1 MGDESNTALTEELER
16 RLASGGI
23 EADAI
28 KAVLPNE
35 DPAPVEEVDEDK
47 IVRSHIIVTELQRVI
62 YRGQAFDPAMFRE
75 FLRELRIF
83 S

>member
-1 MGDESNTALTEELER
+1 MTEIQRRLEVGALT
-16 RLASGGI
+16 AYT
-23 EADAI
+23 I
-28 KAVLPNE
+28 KAVLPDE
-35 DPAPVEEVDEDK
+35 DPEPVEEVDEDE
-47 IVRSHIIVTELQRVI
+47 IVKSHVIVTELQRVI

>member
-1 MGDESNTALTEELER
+1 M
-16 RLASGGI
+16 
-23 EADAI
+23 
-28 KAVLPNE
+28 LPDE
-35 DPAPVEEVDEDK
+35 DPEPVEEVDEDE
-47 IVRSHIIVTELQRVI
+47 IVKSHIIVTELQRVI